1 MFLQKTPFKYNQKTN
16 RGNAY
21 LSTKRYERYTQIS
34 LEIKKISKFL
44 NFCPIM
50 PFNNFFRVSNKMQQ
64 NDNLFEQIR
73 DHLQEQAKNG
83 ERIDTE
89 TELAKRFGVTRYRI
103 RKELDILTQMGI
115 LVRTPKRGTT
125 VREVGASS
133 LRNQIQMRFDV
144 ANFDVQEFI
153 EARALV
159 ECSLMPL
166 VSRRITPALA
176 SRLEGTLNKIEE
188 HADEPLVADKFDR
201 EFHLL
206 LLEGCGNRVLQV
218 FSGVLVTYFEKTS
231 HRIANMDRQFFL
243 DIAHQEREILRAI
256 RMGDA
261 QKASDLLRA
270 HLMEQS
276 QLLPL

>member
-1 MFLQKTPFKYNQKTN
+1 MLILLLNAILGNILICRQTEDGYLNVVLANRLTSKRFCRLCHIILQRSFL
-16 RGNAY
+16 
-21 LSTKRYERYTQIS
+21 LDE
-34 LEIKKISKFL
+34 
-44 NFCPIM
+44 
-50 PFNNFFRVSNKMQQ
+50 NKMQQ
-64 NDNLFEQIR
+64 NDNLFELIR
-73 DHLQEQAKNG
+73 DHLQAQARNG

-103 RKELDILTQMGI
+103 RKELDVLTQMGI

-125 VREVGASS
+125 VREVGANS

-144 ANFDVQEFI
+144 ANFDIQEFI

-166 VSRRITPALA
+166 ITRRITPALA

-188 HADEPLVADKFDR
+188 HANEPLVADRFDR

-231 HRIANMDRQFFL
+231 HRVAKMDPSFF
-243 DIAHQEREILRAI
+243 IEVARQEREILHAI
-256 RMGDA
+256 RMGEA
-261 QKASDLLRA
+261 QKAADLLRS

>member
-16 RGNAY
+16 RENAY
-21 LSTKRYERYTQIS
+21 LSTKRYEQYTQIS

>member
-1 MFLQKTPFKYNQKTN
+1 MIFDIF
-16 RGNAY
+16 
-21 LSTKRYERYTQIS
+21 E
-34 LEIKKISKFL
+34 
-44 NFCPIM
+44 
-50 PFNNFFRVSNKMQQ
+50 RVSNKMQQ
-64 NDNLFEQIR
+64 NDGLFEQIR
-73 DHLQEQAKNG
+73 DHLQNQAKNG

-125 VREVGASS
+125 VREVGANS

-159 ECSLMPL
+159 ECALMPL

-206 LLEGCGNRVLQV
+206 LLDGCGNRVLQV

-231 HRIANMDRQFFL
+231 HRIANMDREFFL
-243 DIAHQEREILRAI
+243 EIARQEREILRAI

-261 QKASDLLRA
+261 QKASELLRA

>member
-1 MFLQKTPFKYNQKTN
+1 MLNNQRVVKN
-16 RGNAY
+16 
-21 LSTKRYERYTQIS
+21 L
-34 LEIKKISKFL
+34 
-44 NFCPIM
+44 PIM
-50 PFNNFFRVSNKMQQ
+50 IANNFSKVSNKMQQ

-73 DHLQEQAKNG
+73 DHLQEQA
-83 ERIDTE
+83 
-89 TELAKRFGVTRYRI
+89 
-103 RKELDILTQMGI
+103 LTQMGI

-125 VREVGASS
+125 VREVGANS

-243 DIAHQEREILRAI
+243 DIARQEREILRAI

-261 QKASDLLRA
+261 QKASELLRA

>member
-1 MFLQKTPFKYNQKTN
+1 
-16 RGNAY
+16 
-21 LSTKRYERYTQIS
+21 
-34 LEIKKISKFL
+34 
-44 NFCPIM
+44 
-50 PFNNFFRVSNKMQQ
+50 MQN
-64 NDNLFEQIR
+64 NDNLFEKIR
-73 DHLQEQAKNG
+73 DHLQAQARNG

-125 VREVGASS
+125 VREVGANS
-133 LRNQIQMRFDV
+133 LRSQIQMRVDV
-144 ANFDVQEFI
+144 ANFDIQEFI

-159 ECSLMPL
+159 ECSLIPL

-176 SRLEGTLNKIEE
+176 SRLEMTLTKIEE
-188 HADEPLVADKFDR
+188 HADEPLVADRYDR

-218 FSGVLVTYFEKTS
+218 FSGVLVSYFEKTS
-231 HRIANMDRQFFL
+231 DRVAKMDRQFFL
-243 DIAHQEREILRAI
+243 DVAHQEREILRAI
-256 RMGDA
+256 RMGES
-261 QKASDLLRA
+261 QKAAELLRH
-270 HLMEQS
+270 HLTEQS

>member
-1 MFLQKTPFKYNQKTN
+1 MLNNQRVVKN
-16 RGNAY
+16 
-21 LSTKRYERYTQIS
+21 L
-34 LEIKKISKFL
+34 
-44 NFCPIM
+44 PIM
-50 PFNNFFRVSNKMQQ
+50 IANNFSKVSNKMQQ

-125 VREVGASS
+125 VREVGANS

-243 DIAHQEREILRAI
+243 DIARQEREILRAI
-256 RMGDA
+256 RMGL
-261 QKASDLLRA
+261 KKPPSFCV
-270 HLMEQS
+270 
-276 QLLPL
+276 PT

>member
-1 MFLQKTPFKYNQKTN
+1 MLNNQRVVKN
-16 RGNAY
+16 
-21 LSTKRYERYTQIS
+21 L
-34 LEIKKISKFL
+34 
-44 NFCPIM
+44 PIM
-50 PFNNFFRVSNKMQQ
+50 IANNFSKVSNKMRQ

-125 VREVGASS
+125 VREVGANS

-243 DIAHQEREILRAI
+243 DIARQEREILRAI

-261 QKASDLLRA
+261 QKASELLRA